1 MQRIAIL
8 ITALLLLTG
17 ASVRAA
23 DESQMLQW
31 NELPAMP
38 DTLGVAGPFVG
49 IDHEAVIVAG
59 GANFPK
65 PVWESNKVWRDDAYV
80 MIRKGDGYKWLT
92 GFKLDRPLAYGAAVS
107 TGRGIVCMGG
117 ADAER
122 VYANC
127 FLLTWDPAAQQIRQ
141 TPLPDL
147 PEPCAYGAAALI
159 GEVVYLAGGQS
170 GTTLDTALTNLWSL
184 DLSKIDAR
192 DGSFAWQAL
201 PAWPGPSRA
210 FNLTLAQNNG
220 FDDCVYVISGRRLGE
235 TGMRFLK
242 DVYEYTPGSKTW
254 RKRSDVPTCVM
265 AGAGAA
271 IGQSHLFVLSGAD
284 GSLMTKADE
293 LKDEHPGFPKRAWAY
308 HTITDTWI
316 DAGQTP
322 INQVTTI
329 AVREGRDMLLIGGEV
344 RPRVRTT
351 QAWRITP
358 AAHGVRFGPVNFG
371 VLVIYLLT
379 MVGVGVY
386 FARKNTSTDDYFR
399 GGQKI
404 PWWAAG
410 CSIFATMLSSITFMA
425 IPAKAYA
432 QDWVYI
438 VGNFMIPC
446 VAPIAVFVA
455 LPFFRRI
462 DATSAYEYLHKRF
475 NLPVRLFGSGLFTMF
490 HIFRMGIVMSLAALA
505 LASVT
510 PMTPAQCVL
519 IMGVLSIIYCTLGG
533 IEAVVWTDT
542 IQTFVLLGGALLCFI
557 LVMIDIDGGFGRF
570 IDIAMTD
577 RKMHMANFDFS
588 PTSYMTMAIWVVVL
602 GGLGQNISS
611 YTADQ
616 AVVQRYMTTPDRD
629 TAARSIWTNAV
640 LTIPAS
646 LLFFGMGTALYVYYK
661 THPQLL
667 DPTINT
673 DQIFPLFI
681 STRLPIGAA
690 GLIVAGIF
698 AAAQSTISTS
708 MNSTAT
714 TLITDFMRPFD
725 ACKSER
731 GYLNASRLL
740 TLLLGVVGTLIGLL
754 FVDPDNRSL
763 FDKFLWVIGLFMGVL
778 GGLFCLGI
786 LTQRASGLGAFVGVI
801 TGAATM
807 ALLNLYSPVHFYLY
821 AAIGIT
827 VCFVVGYVT
836 SLIGPAKLDEHA
848 GLTIHSMNWRDQP
861 TVMTPATQEKHHED
875 VHRPDARP
883 ADRSDLL
890 R

>member
-1 MQRIAIL
+1 MRRLAI
-8 ITALLLLTG
+8 IVTALLLAG
-17 ASVRAA
+17 ASSTARA
-23 DESQMLQW
+23 DDVPQMLQW
-31 NELPAMP
+31 HELPAMP
-38 DTLGVAGPFVG
+38 DELGVAGPFVG
-49 IDHEAVIVAG
+49 IDHDAVIVAG

-65 PVWESNKVWRDDAYV
+65 PVWDHDKVWRDDAYV
-80 MIRKGDGYKWLT
+80 MTPDGDGYKWLS
-92 GFKLDRPLAYGAAVS
+92 GFKLDRPIAYGAAVS
-107 TGRGIVCMGG
+107 TPRGIVCMGG
-117 ADAER
+117 ADSER
-122 VYANC
+122 VYASC
-127 FLLTWDPAAQQIRQ
+127 FLLTWDSAAQQIKQ

-147 PEPCAYGAAALI
+147 PSPCAYGAATLI
-159 GEVVYLAGGQS
+159 GDVVYLAGGQS
-170 GTTLDTALTNLWSL
+170 GTSLDTAMTNLWSL
-184 DLSKIDAR
+184 DLSKIDAD
-192 DGSFAWQAL
+192 DGSFTWQQL

-220 FDDCVYVISGRRLGE
+220 FEDCVYVISGRRAAAD
-235 TGMRFLK
+235 GMTFLT
-242 DVYEYTPGSKTW
+242 DVYEYTPSTQTW
-254 RKRSDVPTCVM
+254 RPRQDVPACVM

-284 GSLMTKADE
+284 GSLMAKADD
-293 LKDEHPGFPKRAWAY
+293 LRDDHPGFPKRAWAY

-322 INQVTTI
+322 ANQVTTI
-329 AVREGRDMLLIGGEV
+329 AVKSGHDVLLIGGEV
-344 RPRVRTT
+344 RPRVRTIS
-351 QAWRITP
+351 AWRITP
-358 AAHGVRFGPVNFG
+358 VAHNVTFGPVNFS
-371 VLVIYLLT
+371 VLVFYLLA

-446 VAPIAVFVA
+446 VAPLAVFVA

-510 PMTPAQCVL
+510 PLTPAQCVL

-542 IQTFVLLGGALLCFI
+542 IQTFVLLGGAMLCFG
-557 LVMIDIDGGFGRF
+557 LVMFDLDGGFGQF
-570 IDIAMTD
+570 VSVAMQD
-577 RKMHMANFDFS
+577 QKMHVANFDFS
-588 PTSYMTMAIWVVVL
+588 ASSYMTMAIWVVVL

-616 AVVQRYMTTPDRD
+616 AVVQRYMTTPDRKM
-629 TAARSIWTNAV
+629 AARSIWTNAL

-714 TLITDFMRPFD
+714 TLVTDFMRPFD
-725 ACKSER
+725 VCKSER
-731 GYLNASRLL
+731 GYFNAGRIL
-740 TLLLGVVGTLIGLL
+740 TFLLGIVGTLIGLL
-754 FVDPDNRSL
+754 FVSPDIKSL
-763 FDKFLWVIGLFMGVL
+763 FDNFLWIIGLFMGVL

-786 LTQRASGLGAFVGVI
+786 LTQRANGIGAFVGVI
-801 TGAATM
+801 AGVATM
-807 ALLNLYSPVHFYLY
+807 IGLNLYSPIHWYLY
-821 AAIGIT
+821 AAIGIA
-827 VCFVVGYVT
+827 VCFAVGYVT

-848 GLTIHSMNWRDQP
+848 GLTIFSLDRD
-861 TVMTPATQEKHHED
+861 T
-875 VHRPDARP
+875 
-883 ADRSDLL
+883 RS
-890 R
+890 